1 MFHTTLNKMTFI
13 LLAWVVR
20 TVGGREG
27 VSMQRWGTKERKE
40 LLSFSTLRLTAVLDN
55 RTSLTMT

>member
-1 MFHTTLNKMTFI
+1 MTFI